1 MSKPTI
7 VLVHGAFGDASSWR
21 SVYDLLDGDE
31 YTVIAPANPLRGLAS
46 DASYLE
52 GLIEQL
58 DGPVVLVGH
67 SYGGPVI
74 TVAGDSDKVAGLV
87 YVAGLAPDEGES
99 VSDLQDRY
107 PPLAMGNVLQP
118 RELPDGGAELSVD
131 PERFHDVFAA
141 DVSDADAA
149 FRAHAQRPVAPD
161 AFQESA
167 TAAAWRAKPSWAVFG
182 TGDLPV
188 GPALH
193 RFQYDRAGSTV
204 TEVEGA
210 SHFLMLSEPEVVA
223 RVIREAVTAATATAV
238 A

>member
-31 YTVIAPANPLRGLAS
+31 YTVVATANPLRGLAS
-46 DASYLE
+46 DAAYLE
-52 GLIEQL
+52 GLIDTL

-74 TVAGDSDKVAGLV
+74 TVAGNSDKVAALV

-99 VSDLQDRY
+99 VGDLQERF
-107 PPLAMGNVLQP
+107 PPLAMGNVLKP
-118 RELPDGGAELSVD
+118 RPLPDGGAELSVD

-149 FRAHAQRPVAPD
+149 FRAHAQRPVAPN
-161 AFQESA
+161 AFEEPA

-210 SHFLMLSEPEVVA
+210 SHFLMLSQPEVVA
-223 RVIREAVTAATATAV
+223 RVIREAVTALTASAV
-238 A
+238 R

>member
-52 GLIEQL
+52 GLIDTL

-74 TVAGDSDKVAGLV
+74 TVAGNSDKVAALV

-99 VSDLQDRY
+99 VGDLQERF

-118 RELPDGGAELSVD
+118 RPLPDGGAELSVD

-141 DVSDADAA
+141 DLSDADAA
-149 FRAHAQRPVAPD
+149 FRAHAQRPVAPN
-161 AFQESA
+161 AFEEPA

-193 RFQYDRAGSTV
+193 RYQYERAGSTV

-210 SHFLMLSEPEVVA
+210 SHFLMLSRPDVVA
-223 RVIREAVTAATATAV
+223 RIIREAVTATTASAL

>member
-52 GLIEQL
+52 GLIDEL

-74 TVAGDSDKVAGLV
+74 TVAGNSGKVAGLV

-99 VSDLQDRY
+99 VGDLQERF
-107 PPLAMGNVLQP
+107 PPLAMGNVLKP
-118 RELPDGGAELSVD
+118 RPLEDGGAEITVD

-149 FRAHAQRPVAPD
+149 FRAHAQRPVAPN
-161 AFQESA
+161 AFEEPA
-167 TAAAWRAKPSWAVFG
+167 MAAAWRAKPSWAVFG

-193 RFQYDRAGSTV
+193 RYQYERAGSTV

-210 SHFLMLSEPEVVA
+210 SHFLMLSRPDVVA
-223 RVIREAVTAATATAV
+223 RVIREAVTATTASAV

>member
-52 GLIEQL
+52 GLIDQL

-74 TVAGDSDKVAGLV
+74 TVAGSSEKVAGLV

-99 VSDLQDRY
+99 VGDLQERF

-118 RELPDGGAELSVD
+118 RPLPDGGAELSVD

-149 FRAHAQRPVAPD
+149 FRAHAQRPVAPN
-161 AFQESA
+161 AFEEPA
-167 TAAAWRAKPSWAVFG
+167 TAAAWRAKPAWAVFG

-188 GPALH
+188 GPPLH
-193 RFQYDRAGSTV
+193 RFQYDRAGSAV

-210 SHFLMLSEPEVVA
+210 SHFLLLSQPEIVA
-223 RVIREAVTAATATAV
+223 GVIRDAVTALTASAV